1 MAGVKAIGAL
11 LVLALIAG
19 DPALAAPRKK
29 KGKRVRARPA
39 AAAPVRATPPPPSV
53 RQGVELWRTGKWD
66 DAVSMWQPFA
76 ENGDADA
83 MFNMGQ
89 AYKLGR
95 GVALDK
101 TIARNWYR
109 RAAVKGHLPA
119 QANLG
124 ILQFQATEKPE
135 AVRWL
140 KSAADRGEMRAQYV
154 LGIVHWNGDGA
165 SKSLPLA
172 YAYLVRA
179 AAQGLPEA
187 TKALNELSQ
196 AIQPL
201 DRANGWQIATSLAN
215 GSGVPTQ
222 FQPGIQPPPL
232 NAVTTPT
239 PPVVVANTPPAPTS
253 SATTAALNQAVLKT
267 AEADDSDEDAADAPG
282 VAAAPAEPQRQN
294 TRQNTPTPAPM
305 PAPTPAPPPVRV
317 TERTLERAAPDRAA
331 ETAAERKAAD
341 LKAAEKR
348 AADKKLADKKLAD
361 KKLADQKLAE
371 KKAAEKKAAEVK
383 ETGWRIQ
390 LGTYPSQKTAME
402 AWTKLA
408 AANKSATKGLNPN
421 VTKYGALYRLQVGAF
436 PTRDL
441 ARSNCKTLEIGK
453 NGCFALNID

>member
-1 MAGVKAIGAL
+1 MAGLKAIGAL
-11 LVLALIAG
+11 LVLALVAG
-19 DPALAAPRKK
+19 DPALAARKK
-29 KGKRVRARPA
+29 KGKKGRASRPA
-39 AAAPVRATPPPPSV
+39 AAAAPARATPPPPSV
-53 RQGVELWRTGKWD
+53 RQGVELWRASKWD
-66 DAVSMWQPFA
+66 AAVSMWQPFA

-101 TIARNWYR
+101 TIASDWYR

-124 ILQFQATEKPE
+124 ILQFQAAEKAE

-140 KSAADRGEMRAQYV
+140 KAAADKGEMRAQYV

-165 SKSLPLA
+165 VKSLPLA

-196 AIQPL
+196 VIQPL

-215 GSGVPTQ
+215 GSGIPGQ
-222 FQPGIQPPPL
+222 FQPGIQPPPML
-232 NAVTTPT
+232 AVTTPP
-239 PPVVVANTPPAPTS
+239 PPVLVASALAGS
-253 SATTAALNQAVLKT
+253 SAASGTNTAALN
-267 AEADDSDEDAADAPG
+267 
-282 VAAAPAEPQRQN
+282 AAA
-294 TRQNTPTPAPM
+294 
-305 PAPTPAPPPVRV
+305 
-317 TERTLERAAPDRAA
+317 
-331 ETAAERKAAD
+331 
-341 LKAAEKR
+341 LKAAEVD
-348 AADKKLADKKLAD
+348 AAEGDDDEAQDASLAAAEPMRQPVPAASTSPLAPPPARPNRT
-361 KKLADQKLAE
+361 ADA
-371 KKAAEKKAAEVK
+371 AAEKKAAADKAIAEKRAAERKLAAQKAAEAAK

-390 LGTYPSQKTAME
+390 LGTYPSQKTAMQ

-408 AANKSATKGLNPN
+408 ASNKKATKGLRPVIGKFGGN
-421 VTKYGALYRLQVGAF
+421 YRLQVGPF
-436 PTRDL
+436 PTRDE
-441 ARSNCKTLEIGK
+441 ARDGCKTLEIGK

>member
-1 MAGVKAIGAL
+1 MAGLKAIGAL
-11 LVLALIAG
+11 LVLALVAG
-19 DPALAAPRKK
+19 DPALAARKK
-29 KGKRVRARPA
+29 KGKKGRASRPA
-39 AAAPVRATPPPPSV
+39 AAAPARATPPPPSV
-53 RQGVELWRTGKWD
+53 RQGVELWRASKWD
-66 DAVSMWQPFA
+66 AAVSMWQPFA

-101 TIARNWYR
+101 TIASDWYR

-124 ILQFQATEKPE
+124 ILLFQATEKAE

-140 KSAADRGEMRAQYV
+140 KAAADKGEMRAQYV

-165 SKSLPLA
+165 AKSLPLA

-196 AIQPL
+196 VIQPL

-215 GSGVPTQ
+215 GSGIPAQ
-222 FQPGIQPPPL
+222 FQSGIQPPPMM
-232 NAVTTPT
+232 AVTTP
-239 PPVVVANTPPAPTS
+239 PPAIVVASAPAAPSGTS
-253 SATTAALNQAVLKT
+253 TAALNAAALK
-267 AEADDSDEDAADAPG
+267 AADADADAGEGDTEDAQEPPP
-282 VAAAPAEPQRQN
+282 AAETVRQPAPAAS
-294 TRQNTPTPAPM
+294 TPPL
-305 PAPTPAPPPVRV
+305 APPTARPN
-317 TERTLERAAPDRAA
+317 RAA
-331 ETAAERKAAD
+331 EAAAEKKAAAAEA
-341 LKAAEKR
+341 AAEKR
-348 AADKKLADKKLAD
+348 AAERKLAA
-361 KKLADQKLAE
+361 
-371 KKAAEKKAAEVK
+371 KKAAEAAK

-390 LGTYPSQKTAME
+390 LGTYPSQKTAMQ

-408 AANKSATKGLNPN
+408 AANKKATKGLRPVIGKFGGN
-421 VTKYGALYRLQVGAF
+421 YRLQVGPF
-436 PTRDL
+436 PTRDE
-441 ARSNCKTLEIGK
+441 ARDGCKTLEIGK

>member
-11 LVLALIAG
+11 LVLALMAG

-29 KGKRVRARPA
+29 KGKRVRASRPV

-53 RQGVELWRTGKWD
+53 RQGVELWRASKWD
-66 DAVSMWQPFA
+66 QAVAMWQPFA

-83 MFNMGQ
+83 IFNMGQ

-101 TIARNWYR
+101 ATASDWYR

-124 ILQFQATEKPE
+124 ILLFQATQKAE

-140 KSAADRGEMRAQYV
+140 KAAADRGEMRAQYV

-165 SKSLPLA
+165 GKSLPLA

-201 DRANGWQIATSLAN
+201 DRANGWQIATALAN
-215 GSGVPTQ
+215 GSGVPAQ
-222 FQPGIQPPPL
+222 FQPGIQPPPMM
-232 NAVTTPT
+232 AVTTPT
-239 PPVVVANTPPAPTS
+239 PPVVVASAPAAPAGSSTSALNAAALKAADAGANAAEVAAENAQNPPPAGDPPRPPAP
-253 SATTAALNQAVLKT
+253 AA
-267 AEADDSDEDAADAPG
+267 S
-282 VAAAPAEPQRQN
+282 
-294 TRQNTPTPAPM
+294 TPPL
-305 PAPTPAPPPVRV
+305 APPTARPARGI
-317 TERTLERAAPDRAA
+317 DRAA
-331 ETAAERKAAD
+331 EAAAEKKAAAAEAVAEA
-341 LKAAEKR
+341 AAEKR
-348 AADKKLADKKLAD
+348 AAEKKLAA
-361 KKLADQKLAE
+361 
-371 KKAAEKKAAEVK
+371 KKAAEQKAAEAK

-390 LGTYPSQKTAME
+390 LGSYPTQTSAVQ

-408 AANKSATKGLNPN
+408 AANKKATKGLNPH
-421 VTKYGALYRLQVGAF
+421 VSKYGTLYRLQVGAF
-436 PTRDL
+436 PTREE
-441 ARSNCKTLEIGK
+441 ARDGCKTLEIGK
-453 NGCFALNID
+453 NGCFALNIE

>member
-11 LVLALIAG
+11 LVLALVAG

-29 KGKRVRARPA
+29 KGKRVRTSRPA

-66 DAVSMWQPFA
+66 AAVSMWQPFA

-101 TIARNWYR
+101 NIARDWYR

-124 ILQFQATEKPE
+124 ILQFQAAEKPE

-140 KSAADRGEMRAQYV
+140 KAAADRGEMRAQYV

-165 SKSLPLA
+165 AKSLPLA

-196 AIQPL
+196 AIPPL
-201 DRANGWQIATSLAN
+201 DRANGWQIATALAN
-215 GSGVPTQ
+215 GSGIPAQ
-222 FQPGIQPPPL
+222 FQPGILPPPMG
-232 NAVTTPT
+232 VITTPT
-239 PPVVVANTPPAPTS
+239 PPVVVANTPAAPS
-253 SATTAALNQAVLKT
+253 PLAAAGNSTAALNQEALKT
-267 AEADDSDEDAADAPG
+267 AEAAGDDEDKADPMANTTPPP
-282 VAAAPAEPQRQN
+282 APAPARPGQF
-294 TRQNTPTPAPM
+294 TPPAAQ
-305 PAPTPAPPPVRV
+305 PATQPVAPPVID
-317 TERTLERAAPDRAA
+317 RTPDRAA
-331 ETAAERKAAD
+331 ERAADAAAVKKAAD

-348 AADKKLADKKLAD
+348 AVDKKLADKQLAD
-361 KKLADQKLAE
+361 KKLAEKKLAE
-371 KKAAEKKAAEVK
+371 KKAAEEK

-390 LGTYPSQKTAME
+390 LGSYPNQKSAME
-402 AWTKLA
+402 AWSKLA
-408 AANKSATKGLNPN
+408 AANKKATKGLNPH
-421 VTKYGALYRLQVGAF
+421 VSKYGALYRLQVGAF
-436 PTRDL
+436 PTRDE
-441 ARSNCKTLEIGK
+441 ARDGCKTLEIGK

>member
-1 MAGVKAIGAL
+1 MAGLKAIGAL
-11 LVLALIAG
+11 LVLALVAG
-19 DPALAAPRKK
+19 DPALAARKK
-29 KGKRVRARPA
+29 KGKKGRASRPV
-39 AAAPVRATPPPPSV
+39 AAAPARATPPPPSV
-53 RQGVELWRTGKWD
+53 RQGVELWRASKWD
-66 DAVSMWQPFA
+66 AAVSMWQPFA

-101 TIARNWYR
+101 AIAQDWYR

-124 ILQFQATEKPE
+124 ILQFQATEKAE

-140 KSAADRGEMRAQYV
+140 KAAADKGERRAQYV

-165 SKSLPLA
+165 VKSLPLA

-196 AIQPL
+196 VIQPL

-215 GSGVPTQ
+215 GSGIPAQ
-222 FQPGIQPPPL
+222 FQPGIQPPPML
-232 NAVTTPT
+232 AVTTP
-239 PPVVVANTPPAPTS
+239 PPAIVVASAPAAS
-253 SATTAALNQAVLKT
+253 SGTTTAALNAAALK
-267 AEADDSDEDAADAPG
+267 AADADADAGEGDTEDAQDPPP
-282 VAAAPAEPQRQN
+282 AAAEPMRQ
-294 TRQNTPTPAPM
+294 PAP
-305 PAPTPAPPPVRV
+305 AASTPPLAPPTARPN
-317 TERTLERAAPDRAA
+317 RAA
-331 ETAAERKAAD
+331 EAAAEKKAAAAEA
-341 LKAAEKR
+341 AAEKR
-348 AADKKLADKKLAD
+348 AAEKKLAA
-361 KKLADQKLAE
+361 
-371 KKAAEKKAAEVK
+371 KKAAEPK

-390 LGTYPSQKTAME
+390 LGTYPSQKTAMQ

-408 AANKSATKGLNPN
+408 AANKKSTKGLHPTIGKFGSN
-421 VTKYGALYRLQVGAF
+421 YRLQVGPF
-436 PTRDL
+436 PTRDE
-441 ARSNCKTLEIGK
+441 ARDGCKTLEIGK

>member
-1 MAGVKAIGAL
+1 ML

-19 DPALAAPRKK
+19 DPALAARKK
-29 KGKRVRARPA
+29 KKAKKGRATRPA
-39 AAAPVRATPPPPSV
+39 AAAPARATPPPPSV
-53 RQGVELWRTGKWD
+53 RQGVELWRAGKWD

-83 MFNMGQ
+83 MFNLGQ

-101 TIARNWYR
+101 GIARDWYR

-124 ILQFQATEKPE
+124 ILLFQATEKPE

-140 KSAADRGEMRAQYV
+140 KAAADRGEMRAQYV

-165 SKSLPLA
+165 AKSLALA

-201 DRANGWQIATSLAN
+201 DRANGWQIATALAS
-215 GSGVPTQ
+215 GSGVPAQ
-222 FQPGIQPPPL
+222 FQPGIAPPPL
-232 NAVTTPT
+232 NAVTTPP
-239 PPVVVANTPPAPTS
+239 PPVTVIASAATGEPAPAGENS
-253 SATTAALNQAVLKT
+253 TAALNAAQLK
-267 AEADDSDEDAADAPG
+267 AAGGDAPANEDEAEEQG
-282 VAAAPAEPQRQN
+282 SAPLNPAEPTAPAATLPPAEARLVSPLSPG
-294 TRQNTPTPAPM
+294 PTAVRVAERPEPKPKKKA
-305 PAPTPAPPPVRV
+305 APPP
-317 TERTLERAAPDRAA
+317 P
-331 ETAAERKAAD
+331 
-341 LKAAEKR
+341 
-348 AADKKLADKKLAD
+348 
-361 KKLADQKLAE
+361 
-371 KKAAEKKAAEVK
+371 K

-390 LGTYPSQKTAME
+390 LGTYPNQKTAMT
-402 AWTKLA
+402 AWKKLA
-408 AANKSATKGLNPN
+408 AANGRATRGLHPTIGKFGGN
-421 VTKYGALYRLQVGAF
+421 YRLQVGPF
-436 PTRDL
+436 PTRDD
-441 ARSNCKTLEIGK
+441 ARDGCKTLEIGK

>member
-1 MAGVKAIGAL
+1 MAGVKVIGAL
-11 LVLALIAG
+11 LVLALVAG
-19 DPALAAPRKK
+19 DPALAARKK
-29 KGKRVRARPA
+29 KGKRVRAGRPV

-53 RQGVELWRTGKWD
+53 RQGVELWRASKWD
-66 DAVSMWQPFA
+66 QAVAMWQPFA

-83 MFNMGQ
+83 IFNMGQ

-101 TIARNWYR
+101 ATASDWYR

-124 ILQFQATEKPE
+124 ILLFQATEKAE

-140 KSAADRGEMRAQYV
+140 KAAADRGEMRAQYV

-165 SKSLPLA
+165 GKSLPLA

-201 DRANGWQIATSLAN
+201 DRANGWQIATALAN
-215 GSGVPTQ
+215 GSGVPAQ
-222 FQPGIQPPPL
+222 FQPGIQPPPMM
-232 NAVTTPT
+232 AVTTPT
-239 PPVVVANTPPAPTS
+239 PPVVVASAPAAPPGS
-253 SATTAALNQAVLKT
+253 STAALNAAALKT
-267 AEADDSDEDAADAPG
+267 ADAGPNAGQNDTADQPPPE
-282 VAAAPAEPQRQN
+282 AAAPPRQPGPAASTPPLAPPTARPARVAEREPKKK
-294 TRQNTPTPAPM
+294 A
-305 PAPTPAPPPVRV
+305 APPP
-317 TERTLERAAPDRAA
+317 P
-331 ETAAERKAAD
+331 
-341 LKAAEKR
+341 
-348 AADKKLADKKLAD
+348 
-361 KKLADQKLAE
+361 
-371 KKAAEKKAAEVK
+371 K

-390 LGTYPSQKTAME
+390 LGSYPNQKTAMQ

-408 AANKSATKGLNPN
+408 AAKGRAVKGLNPH
-421 VTKYGALYRLQVGAF
+421 VSKYGALYRLQVGAF
-436 PTRDL
+436 PTREE
-441 ARSNCKTLEIGK
+441 ARDGCKTLEIGK

>member
-1 MAGVKAIGAL
+1 MAGLKAIGAL
-11 LVLALIAG
+11 LVLALVAG

-29 KGKRVRARPA
+29 KGKKGRVSRPV
-39 AAAPVRATPPPPSV
+39 AAAPARATPPPPSV
-53 RQGVELWRTGKWD
+53 RQGVELWRASKWD
-66 DAVSMWQPFA
+66 AAVSMWQPFA

-83 MFNMGQ
+83 MFNLGQ

-101 TIARNWYR
+101 AIASDWYR

-124 ILQFQATEKPE
+124 ILQFQATEKAE

-140 KSAADRGEMRAQYV
+140 KAAADKGEMRAQYV

-165 SKSLPLA
+165 VKSLPLA

-196 AIQPL
+196 VIPAL

-215 GSGVPTQ
+215 GSGIPAQ
-222 FQPGIQPPPL
+222 FQSGIQPPPL
-232 NAVTTPT
+232 LAVTTPP
-239 PPVVVANTPPAPTS
+239 PPVVVASAAGSTS
-253 SATTAALNQAVLKT
+253 TAALN
-267 AEADDSDEDAADAPG
+267 
-282 VAAAPAEPQRQN
+282 AAALKAAEGDAGTDADEGDSAEPQD
-294 TRQNTPTPAPM
+294 
-305 PAPTPAPPPVRV
+305 PPPTARPN
-317 TERTLERAAPDRAA
+317 RTADA
-331 ETAAERKAAD
+331 AAD
-341 LKAAEKR
+341 KAAAEKR
-348 AADKKLADKKLAD
+348 AAERKLAA
-361 KKLADQKLAE
+361 Q
-371 KKAAEKKAAEVK
+371 KAAEAAK

-390 LGTYPSQKTAME
+390 LGTYPNQKTAMQ

-408 AANKSATKGLNPN
+408 ASNKSATKGLRP
-421 VTKYGALYRLQVGAF
+421 VIGKFGANYRLQVGPF
-436 PTRDL
+436 PTRDE
-441 ARSNCKTLEIGK
+441 ARVGCKTLEIGK